1 MKYENDMIVT
11 KSFKK
16 GDMIYKEIVSIIEDD
31 LWMHNLPKMNLK
43 IWLEVYVPDDILDN
57 YDYIKVHWSVEQ

>member
-1 MKYENDMIVT
+1 MKYENDTIVT

-43 IWLEVYVPDDILDN
+43 IWLEVYIPDDILDN